1 MGQVTVVLEDEQST
15 PIRGE
20 RLFVGLQQ
28 ARLYSGDTPLR
39 PVAFAQSA

>member
-1 MGQVTVVLEDEQST
+1 GDQVA

-20 RLFVGLQQ
+20 RLFLGLQH
-28 ARLYSGDTPLR
+28 ARLYNGTTPLR